1 MKCYVYRAAKKEGAY
16 LYVTLDQEL
25 ETLPGELIKM
35 LGKLEPVM
43 ELDLSVTRKLAN
55 ADIEKVKS
63 QLSETSYYLQLP
75 PQDYNFS

>member
-1 MKCYVYRAAKKEGAY
+1 MKCNVYRAAKKEGAY
-16 LYVTLDQEL
+16 LYVTLDQAL
-25 ETLPGELIKM
+25 ETLPEELIKM

-43 ELDLSVTRKLAN
+43 ELDLSITRKLAN
-55 ADIEKVKS
+55 ADIEKVKF